1 MSLSRGVCFPSS
13 EEVMFVLLLLERA
26 PGVCGTLPHPSP
38 SSSVE
43 SEALPG
49 CEDLGM
55 VPSTP
60 TLSSSSV
67 PPLPVPNRASPGLA
81 CRQRRSCYLGAHTPA
96 STLRRPRATASI
108 RIAGCASHPVSFW
121 DHRPLSGQPQVPMK
135 HPLTASHPWP
145 LNQVD
150 VSAGI

>member
-1 MSLSRGVCFPSS
+1 
-13 EEVMFVLLLLERA
+13 MFALLLLERA

-38 SSSVE
+38 RSSVE

-49 CEDLGM
+49 SEDLGM

-81 CRQRRSCYLGAHTPA
+81 L
-96 STLRRPRATASI
+96 
-108 RIAGCASHPVSFW
+108 
-121 DHRPLSGQPQVPMK
+121 
-135 HPLTASHPWP
+135 
-145 LNQVD
+145 
-150 VSAGI
+150 